1 MFFFREKPFKKKRFG
16 SQAPGFET
24 RAARCK
30 LRISKGK
37 HISELK
43 KQKNRLRRAIWYF
56 LTGNLLNIMITIH
69 P

>member
-1 MFFFREKPFKKKRFG
+1 MVFFREKPLKKRFG

-37 HISELK
+37 THFWVEK
-43 KQKNRLRRAIWYF
+43 NKKNRLRRAIWYF